1 MHKKLELGF
10 RSSSSV
16 LGLGWMFF
24 LQPFYTIFISWGHS
38 PDRDWLSDGTVAL
51 EGPWHTEEGWGF
63 TFVMALVT
71 VICLQKLIQGIYF
84 LTKRQQKK
92 NIFSIPPTA
101 LSCMSISSLQHFVTL
116 WRGGNLCC
124 HILWLRLVNKE
135 SSLLS
140 KMTKCQTVWL
150 LPKVGME
157 LSNLS
162 CWFKRPRLDPAPLA
176 VSASP
181 CPRTEE
187 FLLCRQIPFPN
198 SPMISLLSDI

>member
-92 NIFSIPPTA
+92 HFQH
-101 LSCMSISSLQHFVTL
+101 SSY
-116 WRGGNLCC
+116 
-124 HILWLRLVNKE
+124 
-135 SSLLS
+135 SSLLYEY
-140 KMTKCQTVWL
+140 QQ
-150 LPKVGME
+150 P
-157 LSNLS
+157 
-162 CWFKRPRLDPAPLA
+162 
-176 VSASP
+176 SA
-181 CPRTEE
+181 
-187 FLLCRQIPFPN
+187 LCYPVEGRYP
-198 SPMISLLSDI
+198 LLSYPVVKAGQQGIEPAQ